1 MTETKDINR
10 KLFLILTEI
19 KSLNK
24 SIDDLISEL
33 STHTKKHIVEDIIFD
48 IEVEQPK
55 KQTTNE

>member
-24 SIDDLISEL
+24 SIEDLISEL
-33 STHTKKHIVEDIIFD
+33 SEHNQKYIVEDIIFD
-48 IEVEQPK
+48 IEVEQPE
-55 KQTTNE
+55 KQITNE